1 MQNNQMPKGIWA
13 FEQSFGHLFIC
24 SFGRLGIWAFIGTF
38 GHLGI
43 CAFGHVFF
51 GHARQKAKRLNA

>member
-1 MQNNQMPKGIWA
+1 MPKGIWA

-24 SFGRLGIWAFIGTF
+24 SFGLLGIWAFIGTF
-38 GHLGI
+38 DHLGI